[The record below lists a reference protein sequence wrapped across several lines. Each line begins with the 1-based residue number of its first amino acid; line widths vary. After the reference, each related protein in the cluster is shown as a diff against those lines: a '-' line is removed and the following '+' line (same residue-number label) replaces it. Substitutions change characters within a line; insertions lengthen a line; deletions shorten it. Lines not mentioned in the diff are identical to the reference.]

1 MRNVAYGATVMLTVG
16 VVVELLHVPTLLIFV
31 VSALALIG
39 LAWVLG
45 QATES
50 LGHHSGPRIGGRA
63 QRHIRERRRA
73 HHHHI
78 RSLRG
83 PHDGGEG
90 LDHRLHYR

>member
-1 MRNVAYGATVMLTVG
+1 MRNVAYGVTVVLTVG

-50 LGHHSGPRIGGRA
+50 LGHHSGHRIGA
-63 QRHIRERRRA
+63 C
-73 HHHHI
+73 
-78 RSLRG
+78 ST
-83 PHDGGEG
+83 PHSGTPPSS
-90 LDHRLHYR
+90 